1 MKTRE
6 EILKL
11 WSDQD
16 LCPDFFPVLEELLK
30 DRETLQAK
38 LGEERREAF
47 HAGYQSKEN
56 KCSLQCLHKR
66 TESYMPAGQHGKV
79 VTRCLECWKEI

>member
-1 MKTRE
+1 MKSRE

-47 HAGYQSKEN
+47 HAGYKSN
-56 KCSLQCLHKR
+56 KVHPLSCLHKR

-79 VTRCLECWKEI
+79 VKRCLDCWKEV